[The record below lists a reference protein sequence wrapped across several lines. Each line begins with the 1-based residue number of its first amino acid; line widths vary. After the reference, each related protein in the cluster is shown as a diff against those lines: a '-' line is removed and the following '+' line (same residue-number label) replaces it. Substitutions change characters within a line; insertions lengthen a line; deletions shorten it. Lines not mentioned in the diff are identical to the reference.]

1 MQRTGPVVAILIA
14 LAVSANAAEPAQLVA
29 ALAQAVHNRDV
40 AGFIAHTSVA
50 SRRALAGAQVTQAR
64 LRRAQLGYQ
73 AALDQRFGKGHA
85 FPPPAPPDRAAILS
99 RVVNLAFVSVQLRTP
114 TLALLHLR
122 TSARVPP
129 GSTPPGSAPPGSAP
143 RGSAPGAPT
152 VEEDDT
158 LPAVREGGQGRRQW
172 KLDLTG
178 LARSA
183 TLSAASEASAYERIT
198 REIRAGM
205 FKDRVAALIALL
217 QAERGEAAEA
227 GK

>member
-50 SRRALAGAQVTQAR
+50 SRRPLAEAQVTQAR
-64 LRRAQLGYQ
+64 LRRAQLRYQ

-129 GSTPPGSAPPGSAP
+129 GSAP

-158 LPAVREGGQGRRQW
+158 LPEVREGGQGRRQW

>member
-1 MQRTGPVVAILIA
+1 
-14 LAVSANAAEPAQLVA
+14 
-29 ALAQAVHNRDV
+29 
-40 AGFIAHTSVA
+40 
-50 SRRALAGAQVTQAR
+50 
-64 LRRAQLGYQ
+64 
-73 AALDQRFGKGHA
+73 
-85 FPPPAPPDRAAILS
+85 
-99 RVVNLAFVSVQLRTP
+99 VVNLAFVSVQLRTP

-122 TSARVPP
+122 TSARV
-129 GSTPPGSAPPGSAP
+129 PPGSAPPGSAP

>member
-50 SRRALAGAQVTQAR
+50 SRRPLAEAQVTQAR
-64 LRRAQLGYQ
+64 LRRAQLRYQ

-129 GSTPPGSAPPGSAP
+129 GSAPPGSAP

-158 LPAVREGGQGRRQW
+158 LPEVREGGQGRRQW

>member
-50 SRRALAGAQVTQAR
+50 SRRPLAEAQVTQAR
-64 LRRAQLGYQ
+64 LRRAQLRYQ

-129 GSTPPGSAPPGSAP
+129 GSAPPGSAP

-158 LPAVREGGQGRRQW
+158 LPEVREGGQGRRQW
-172 KLDLTG
+172 KPDLTG

>member
-50 SRRALAGAQVTQAR
+50 SRRALAEAQVTQAR

-129 GSTPPGSAPPGSAP
+129 GSAPPGSTP

>member
-50 SRRALAGAQVTQAR
+50 SRRPLAEAQVTQAR

-129 GSTPPGSAPPGSAP
+129 GSAPPGSAP

-158 LPAVREGGQGRRQW
+158 LPEVREGGQGRRQW